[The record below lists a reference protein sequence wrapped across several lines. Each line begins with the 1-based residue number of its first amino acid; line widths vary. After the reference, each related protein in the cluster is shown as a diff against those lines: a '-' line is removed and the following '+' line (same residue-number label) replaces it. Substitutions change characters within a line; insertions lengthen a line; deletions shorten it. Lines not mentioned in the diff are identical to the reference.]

1 MALDGLRDLLFDP
14 TLRIVSLGSAALGI
28 VSGGLG
34 AFAVLR
40 KQSLLGDA
48 ISHAAL
54 PGIALAF
61 LLTGSKDPLV
71 LVLGAA
77 AAGWVGTL
85 LVMAIV
91 RNTRI
96 KEDSALGLVLSVFFG
111 FGLMLLTF
119 IQHRPDAAQAGLDR
133 FLFGQAATMLERDV
147 AIIAWLGVAAYSVA
161 LIFWKEIKLLAFDPG
176 FGASLGIPM
185 RAVDVVLTSVL
196 VIAVVVGLQTVGV
209 VLMAAMVVAP
219 AAAARQW
226 TDRLGAMVTL
236 SAAFGATAGVAGSL
250 LSATGAN
257 LPTGPMIVLCLTAI
271 AVLSLLFA
279 PNRGLVWSSAR
290 HRRARRRLG
299 AEAML
304 LDLYAM
310 ASQHD
315 DLSHAHSS
323 RALAAMGRGRERR
336 VVERALEG
344 LASRGYARQVGGDR
358 WALTDA
364 GGDEGRRLI
373 AEQRGGD
380 NRAGV
385 LDDELDEV
393 GEVK

>member
-1 MALDGLRDLLFDP
+1 MSLSIALRDLLLDP
-14 TLRIVSLGSAALGI
+14 TLRTVSLGSAALGV

-77 AAGWVGTL
+77 AAGWLGTL

-91 RNTRI
+91 RQTRI
-96 KEDSALGLVLSVFFG
+96 KEDTALGLVLSVFFG
-111 FGLMLLTF
+111 VGLMLLTF
-119 IQHRPDAAQAGLDR
+119 LQHRPDAAQAGLDR
-133 FLFGQAATMLERDV
+133 FLFGQAATMLQRDV
-147 AIIAWLGVAAYSVA
+147 AIIVWLGVGAYAVA
-161 LIFWKEIKLLAFDPG
+161 LFFWKEIKLLAFDPE

-209 VLMAAMVVAP
+209 VLMAAMIVAP
-219 AAAARQW
+219 GAAARQW
-226 TDRLGAMVTL
+226 TDRLGVMVVL
-236 SAAFGATAGVAGSL
+236 SGAFGATAGVAGAV

-271 AVLSLLFA
+271 AIASLTLA
-279 PNRGLVWSSAR
+279 PNRGLVWAWVR
-290 HRRARRRLG
+290 QRRSRRQLRV
-299 AEAML
+299 EATL

-310 ASQHD
+310 AAQHED
-315 DLSHAHSS
+315 PGHAHSS
-323 RALAAMGRGRERR
+323 RALAALGRGDVPRT
-336 VVERALEG
+336 LEQ
-344 LASRGYARQVGGDR
+344 LAARGHTRHLGADQ
-358 WALTDA
+358 WALTQEGRAEARRLLDEQRVGG
-364 GGDEGRRLI
+364 GGDD
-373 AEQRGGD
+373 A
-380 NRAGV
+380 
-385 LDDELDEV
+385 
-393 GEVK
+393 

>member
-1 MALDGLRDLLFDP
+1 
-14 TLRIVSLGSAALGI
+14 
-28 VSGGLG
+28 
-34 AFAVLR
+34 
-40 KQSLLGDA
+40 
-48 ISHAAL
+48 
-54 PGIALAF
+54 
-61 LLTGSKDPLV
+61 
-71 LVLGAA
+71 
-77 AAGWVGTL
+77 
-85 LVMAIV
+85 MAIV
-91 RNTRI
+91 RHTRV

-147 AIIAWLGVAAYSVA
+147 AIIAWLGIAAYAVA
-161 LIFWKEIKLLAFDPG
+161 LVFWKEIKLLAFDPG

-185 RAVDVVLTSVL
+185 RVVDVVLTSVL

-226 TDRLGAMVTL
+226 TDRLGGMLAL
-236 SAAFGATAGVAGSL
+236 SAAFGAIAGVAGAL

-271 AVLSLLFA
+271 AMLSLLLA
-279 PNRGLVWSSAR
+279 PNRGLVWTSVR

-299 AEAML
+299 AEATL

-310 ASQHD
+310 AAQHD

-323 RALAAMGRGRERR
+323 RAVASMRGGRDRRE
-336 VVERALEG
+336 VERTMTRLEARG
-344 LASRGYARQVGGDR
+344 LARRAGEDR
-358 WALTDA
+358 WALTGE
-364 GGDEGRRLI
+364 GGDEARRLLV
-373 AEQRGGD
+373 EQPTRGNDTEDGGAGARGPAAAGD
-380 NRAGV
+380 DR
-385 LDDELDEV
+385 
-393 GEVK
+393 

>member
-1 MALDGLRDLLFDP
+1 MQLEGLRDLLLDP
-14 TLRIVSLGSAALGI
+14 TLRTVSLGSAALGV

-34 AFAVLR
+34 TFAVLR

-77 AAGWVGTL
+77 AAGWIGTL
-85 LVMAIV
+85 FVMAIV
-91 RNTRI
+91 RQTRI

-147 AIIAWLGVAAYSVA
+147 AIIAWLGIAAYAVA
-161 LIFWKEIKLLAFDPG
+161 MIFWKEFKLLAFDPG
-176 FGASLGIPM
+176 FGASVGIRM

-226 TDRLGAMVTL
+226 TDRLGVMVAL
-236 SAAFGATAGVAGSL
+236 SAAFGALAGVAGAL
-250 LSATGAN
+250 LSASAAN

-271 AVLSLLFA
+271 AMLSILFA
-279 PNRGLVWSSAR
+279 PNRGLVWSSMR

-299 AEAML
+299 AEATL

-310 ASQHD
+310 AAQHD
-315 DLSHAHSS
+315 DLTHAHST
-323 RALAAMGRGRERR
+323 RALVPMRGGRDRRDVDRAMERLAARGLTRR
-336 VVERALEG
+336 
-344 LASRGYARQVGGDR
+344 ASGDR
-358 WALTDA
+358 WSLTDA
-364 GGDEGRRLI
+364 GGDEARRLL
-373 AEQRGGD
+373 AEQDAGANGGW
-380 NRAGV
+380 
-385 LDDELDEV
+385 LDSSDRP
-393 GEVK
+393 